1 MENCYLFSTNNNI
14 SIVIYCFSIFYI
26 VSLLS
31 DIWWSMQAMMSQYPI
46 YFPLSNIFNVET
58 IKLIYLTLWTL
69 QIVWQEKRCLRKYRN
84 YYNFQSGGYCGKVSF
99 SKMFHCISL
108 QMLSSPESCTTFHAA
123 VCGWR
128 ICLSGVLLR
137 VERSIASRR
146 WTGGW
151 WTEPR
156 NNNNCDNI
164 NIKNNKF

>member
-1 MENCYLFSTNNNI
+1 MEICYLFSTNNNI
-14 SIVIYCFSIFYI
+14 SIVIYCFLYILYCIPFIRYLIEHASID
-26 VSLLS
+26 VPCS
-31 DIWWSMQAMMSQYPI
+31 I

-58 IKLIYLTLWTL
+58 IKLIYLTHWTL
-69 QIVWQEKRCLRKYRN
+69 QIVWQEKECLRKYRN
-84 YYNFQSGGYCGKVSF
+84 YYNFQSGGYCGKISF

-108 QMLSSPESCTTFHAA
+108 QMLSSPESCTTFHTA

-128 ICLSGVLLR
+128 ICLSGILLR
-137 VERSIASRR
+137 VERNIASRR